1 VDVLDGAGDPA
12 LAEELAQRLRDGG
25 LTVGTVTAG
34 EAATSGIE
42 SAEGDRE
49 RAQRLA
55 DALGVADLLPPGTGA
70 HVTLVLGGT
79 DSAPL
84 VEAVRAFTGLPC

>member
-1 VDVLDGAGDPA
+1 VDLLDGTGDPA

-55 DALGVADLLPPGTGA
+55 DALGQAGLLRAGTGE
-70 HVTLVLGGT
+70 HVTLVLGGD
-79 DSAPL
+79 DSAAL